1 MRGNMKLKENGA
13 ERNEV
18 EEEKDQQQMQIRD
31 REDRRH
37 KEQRFHLEIDTHTHT
52 HTEYVCV
59 REREIADSWS
69 PAWSRIWWPP
79 GRNSS
84 GTGISREWEGYGHTQ
99 KKKFTCYALIL
110 SKYLLG
116 SMENFI
122 KQL

>member
-52 HTEYVCV
+52 HTEYVCL
-59 REREIADSWS
+59 REREIAESWS

-84 GTGISREWEGYGHTQ
+84 GTGISREWEGYGHTK